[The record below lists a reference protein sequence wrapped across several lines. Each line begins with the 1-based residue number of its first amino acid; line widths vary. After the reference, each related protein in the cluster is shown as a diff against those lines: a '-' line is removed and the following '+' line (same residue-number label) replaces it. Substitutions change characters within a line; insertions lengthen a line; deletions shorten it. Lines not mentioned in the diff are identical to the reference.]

1 MSEMNE
7 LIKDFVKATTKK
19 LVDYPDDIKV
29 SVSVS
34 TKNVIV
40 QIETDKS
47 DSGKVI
53 GKKGRTIEALKI
65 LTLAIKNTNFPND
78 RKKVSIELLEDEDS
92 KYCYRE

>member
-7 LIKDFVKATTKK
+7 LIKDFVEETTKK
-19 LVDYPDDIKV
+19 LVDRPNDVDV
-29 SVSVS
+29 SVSIT

-65 LTLAIKNTNFPND
+65 LALAIKNTNFPDD
-78 RKKVSIELLEDEDS
+78 RKKVSVELLEDEDT
-92 KYCYRE
+92 KFTYR

>member
-7 LIKDFVKATTKK
+7 LIRDFVETTTKQ
-19 LVDYPDDIKV
+19 LVDRPRDVRVTV
-29 SVSVS
+29 SVT

-40 QIETDKS
+40 QVETDKT

-65 LTLAIKNTNFPND
+65 LALAIKNTNFPDD
-78 RKKVSIELLEDEDS
+78 RKKVSVELLEDEDS
-92 KYCYRE
+92 QFSYRD